1 MTTPII
7 AKIYTDGACSGNPGP
22 GGWGVIIY
30 FTDGRLQDIGGA
42 TANTTNNR
50 MELQASIAALE
61 AYEASGQKEPVTLY
75 TDSEYVRNGITKWI
89 SGWKKKGWKTAA
101 GKPVMNQD
109 LWQELDELNS
119 SRVTWQYVKGHSG
132 DPGNERADMI
142 AVKCAHSQQS
152 IGSIVLAPS
161 GEAAAPV
168 VAKVVASKVVAEKA
182 ETAYNTDLTK
192 ADPAKPDPK
201 TPGSLLDILD
211 RLQMAET
218 IATQGF
224 LITTQELAELVGLS
238 AAAIADRGEEWHWR
252 NWLISRS
259 RKAGNQ
265 ILWQLERQE

>member
-1 MTTPII
+1 MTNPII

-168 VAKVVASKVVAEKA
+168 VAKVVA
-182 ETAYNTDLTK
+182 
-192 ADPAKPDPK
+192 DPK

>member
-1 MTTPII
+1 MTTPTI

-22 GGWGVIIY
+22 GGWGTIIY
-30 FTDGRLQDIGGA
+30 FTDGRVQDIGGA
-42 TANTTNNR
+42 TPNTTNNR

-61 AYEASGQKEPVTLY
+61 AYEASGQTQPITLF

-119 SRVTWQYVKGHSG
+119 PRVTWQYVKGHSG

-142 AVKCAHSQQS
+142 AVKCAHSQKS
-152 IGSIVLAPS
+152 IGSIALDPS
-161 GEAAAPV
+161 GDPTPANISSTVPV
-168 VAKVVASKVVAEKA
+168 ATPTMTPTTPTEPPV
-182 ETAYNTDLTK
+182 TGL
-192 ADPAKPDPK
+192 AD
-201 TPGSLLDILD
+201 SLD
-211 RLQMAET
+211 RLRMADT
-218 IATQGF
+218 IATQGY
-224 LITTQELAELVGLS
+224 LITTAELAELVGLS
-238 AAAIADRGEEWHWR
+238 PSTIADRTEDWTWR
-252 NWLISRS
+252 NWLISRG